1 MLPSCFNYLEILS
14 KDYIGDFLIFLAC
27 FFYGISFPIQ
37 RYVMLNGIGPITFSA
52 LRLSISAILILIF
65 RPLLDINI
73 YQLSNKKNDL
83 FVIEPVTPVTS
94 INNHY
99 PTHIRSKTRAY
110 SFDSSNK
117 TNYVTQKGIKFE
129 SKPYQDLERSMSFVK
144 LENFNIKK
152 GYKNANHDKKS
163 TEISSSEYFNLWFMG
178 ILIGLNDGIASFLQQ
193 ISMQRIKGGESAF
206 ITSMYVIVVPI
217 LECIIPGFE
226 SKITYNSLIAALVS
240 IIGVYLLSGCTQKQC
255 LDGANGLAL
264 LIALL
269 GMLFWSFSI
278 MIAGKATK
286 TVNCVD
292 FTFILFLVSSVLC
305 FLLAFIFEPD
315 QFHYPYV
322 SISDNFQ
329 WILATGLTEALACT
343 LCNIGQKYT
352 VDSRA
357 ALIMSLDTVVASIS
371 CYIFLG
377 ENLSLVQII
386 GCLLMLLSTLISV
399 FNSKSGQNLDSS
411 SSVDSESNELNNCNK
426 ANHHPSYSSTSISF
440 KLFDDK
446 VFIRVPLH
454 ENL

>member
-14 KDYIGDFLIFLAC
+14 KDYIGDLLIFLAC

-37 RYVMLNGIGPITFSA
+37 RYVMLNSIGPITFSA
-52 LRLSISAILILIF
+52 LRLSISAILILTF
-65 RPLLDINI
+65 RPLFDMNI
-73 YQLSNKKNDL
+73 YQLSNKKSDL

-94 INNHY
+94 INNNY
-99 PTHIRSKTRAY
+99 TPHIRSKTRAY

-117 TNYVTQKGIKFE
+117 SKFE
-129 SKPYQDLERSMSFVK
+129 SKPFNDLERSMSFVK

-152 GYKNANHDKKS
+152 GYKKANHDKKS

-206 ITSMYVIVVPI
+206 ITSMYVILVPI

-226 SKITYNSLIAALVS
+226 SNITYNSLIAALVS

-315 QFHYPYV
+315 QFHYPYA
-322 SISDNFQ
+322 SITDNFQ
-329 WILATGLTEALACT
+329 WILATGFTEALACT

-352 VDSRA
+352 VNSRA

-371 CYIFLG
+371 CYMFLG
-377 ENLSLVQII
+377 ENLSLIQII

-399 FNSKSGQNLDSS
+399 FSSKSEQNLDSS
-411 SSVDSESNELNNCNK
+411 SSSAGSESNELNNCSK
-426 ANHHPSYSSTSISF
+426 ANHPSYSSTSFSF

-446 VFIRVPLH
+446 VFIHVPLH
-454 ENL
+454 EDL